1 MKKQTLKSLLISE
14 LLINNIFH
22 NDEYQLFIKDNLV
35 QFFDIERLSL
45 IKEIEQTL
53 KNVLKFKIVKFI
65 NENKL
70 VNTYAIKLQKVLR
83 GPITEW
89 AEEIFSK

>member
-1 MKKQTLKSLLISE
+1 MKKQSLKSLLISE

-35 QFFDIERLSL
+35 LFFNIERLSL

-53 KNVLKFKIVKFI
+53 KNVLKFKIVKFK

-70 VNTYAIKLQKVLR
+70 YSFTIK
-83 GPITEW
+83 INE
-89 AEEIFSK
+89 

>member
-65 NENKL
+65 NENML
-70 VNTYAIKLQKVLR
+70 YSFTIK
-83 GPITEW
+83 IIE
-89 AEEIFSK
+89 

>member
-1 MKKQTLKSLLISE
+1 MKKQSLKSLLISK
-14 LLINNIFH
+14 LLINNIFF

-35 QFFDIERLSL
+35 LFFDIERLSL

-53 KNVLKFKIVKFI
+53 KNVLKFKIVKFK

-70 VNTYAIKLQKVLR
+70 YSFTI
-83 GPITEW
+83 
-89 AEEIFSK
+89 EISE